1 MTALLCCAW
10 RDIML
15 IASTKLNLRG
25 FARVSNIYWP
35 VFRNLEKS
43 VDDLA
48 FAIHIDDAQM
58 NVYSS
63 RITDLILRAAAEIES
78 LAKELYRA
86 NGGTKANEAVKFDD
100 DAIKLLKNLWLLE
113 EKKVIISSPHCFQS
127 NRVLMPFVKN
137 EARTSSTTGK
147 MTYSW
152 NNAYQNLKHDRGN
165 SMSFGSVRYLFD
177 IMAALYVL
185 NIYYRNETIKL
196 EKDQAALS
204 FPLNLGSSLFSI
216 ELSNNPS
223 HGPQG
228 EFIKK
233 PDFASSIYYV
243 DWTPESGKAFQDS
256 VEAFNRANFEAL
268 MAHPKLIDFMSKND
282 ISKLANNWAWDVL
295 GKDEYLRIV
304 RQSMSKNPIAGD
316 KLEYVA
322 LLNKNVV
329 TNVA

>member
-1 MTALLCCAW
+1 M
-10 RDIML
+10 
-15 IASTKLNLRG
+15 
-25 FARVSNIYWP
+25 SNIYWP

-48 FAIHIDDAQM
+48 FAIHIDDAQL

-86 NGGTKANEAVKFDD
+86 HGGTKANDSIKFDD
-100 DAIKLLKNLWLLE
+100 DAIKLLKTQWLLE
-113 EKKVIISSPHCFQS
+113 EKKVILSSSHCFQS

-137 EARTSSTTGK
+137 EARTSSATGK

-165 SMSFGSVRYLFD
+165 SMTFGSVRYLFD
-177 IMAALYVL
+177 IMAALFVL
-185 NIYYRNETIKL
+185 NVYHRNETIKL
-196 EKDQAALS
+196 GKDQAGLS

-243 DWTPESGKAFQDS
+243 DRTPESGKIFQDS
-256 VEAFNRANFEAL
+256 IAAFNVAQSEVFSR
-268 MAHPKLIDFMSKND
+268 HPKIIEFVSKND
-282 ISKLANNWAWDVL
+282 VSNYQGNLAWEVL
-295 GKDEYLRIV
+295 GQDECLRIV
-304 RQSMSKNPIAGD
+304 RQVMSANPIAGD

-329 TNVA
+329 